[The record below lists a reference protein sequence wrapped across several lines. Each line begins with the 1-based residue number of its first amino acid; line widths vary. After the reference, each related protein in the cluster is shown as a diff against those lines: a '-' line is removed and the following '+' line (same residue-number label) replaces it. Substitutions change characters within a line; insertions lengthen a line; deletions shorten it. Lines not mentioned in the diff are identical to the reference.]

1 MENNNGDVTIEDIE
15 SYIQYTKM
23 LWDEIRDKFTGH
35 VKIEETD
42 AMKMLQSGI
51 FDNINN
57 NQVQTTV
64 FNSLIEPFSLWMMH
78 DCVFTGHKGMKVPG
92 LKSLDSNTGSEI
104 RGLR

>member
-1 MENNNGDVTIEDIE
+1 MANNNGEITREDIE

-23 LWDEIRDKFTGH
+23 LWDDIRDKFTGN
-35 VKIEETD
+35 VKVEETD

-64 FNSLIEPFSLWMMH
+64 FNSLIEPFSAWVTH
-78 DCVFTGHKGMKVPG
+78 DCIFTGHKANFKPNIANVSAFKGFM
-92 LKSLDSNTGSEI
+92 
-104 RGLR
+104 